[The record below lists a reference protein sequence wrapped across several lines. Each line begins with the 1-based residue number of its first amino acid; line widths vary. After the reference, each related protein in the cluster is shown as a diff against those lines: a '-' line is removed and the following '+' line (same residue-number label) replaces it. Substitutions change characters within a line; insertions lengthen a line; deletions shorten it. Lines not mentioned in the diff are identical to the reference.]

1 MSSSTN
7 EEKTKPYE
15 LDPKLKADLEAAL
28 RGELETSLELEQ
40 AMRGDDHGKM
50 PREGE
55 VRLGDMGAVE
65 FIWRAIADGRANLAE
80 RDTWV
85 QHVAQKVVDSVI
97 PNDANK
103 RGEAALKAL
112 GFTGVFDKHREARD
126 ELEVLLAFAENDG
139 NGQPSRRQ
147 LAQHL
152 LARGYLKGES
162 VTSAMKV
169 VDRLRVEIRQDPRR
183 DPPEK

>member
-1 MSSSTN
+1 MSSPN
-7 EEKTKPYE
+7 DDEETGPFE
-15 LDPKLKADLEAAL
+15 MDPKLKAELEAAL
-28 RGELETSLELEQ
+28 RGELETCLELEQ
-40 AMRGDDHGKM
+40 AMRGDDHGKLLK
-50 PREGE
+50 EGE

-80 RDTWV
+80 RDIWV
-85 QHVAQKVVDSVI
+85 QHVAQKVVDTVI
-97 PNDANK
+97 STDANK

-112 GFTGVFDKHREARD
+112 GFTGVFDKHREARE

-152 LARGYLKGES
+152 LARGYLKGKS

-169 VDRLRVEIRQDPRR
+169 VDRLRLEIRQDPPR